1 MRRDTNMK
9 KFMKGCAITALC
21 LIVIGFTFATVA
33 GTVRGR
39 TTIQNV
45 VESVTGGRIRFDLD
59 DLFDEWGLNVFD
71 NIDYS
76 VGDNIGFN
84 RYYSTLS
91 GTIDKYSLGSD
102 INELD
107 IEVGAC
113 SFTTKTSTD
122 DNFYIEV
129 KNAGKFQGY
138 VEDATLYIKSSVTGK
153 RWGIS
158 NTNEIIIYIP
168 EGAYFDNADIEVGAG
183 MLEFDG
189 LTADRANL
197 EVGAGQIT
205 LSDMQVNDLK
215 ASVGMGQITL
225 KEMSVENL
233 DAEVGMGQLSAEG
246 LITGDASI
254 ECSMGNVIL
263 KLEGSQQDFNYELSK
278 AMGNVTLGK
287 ESSSGFASERYV
299 DNNSD
304 KTMDIECAMGNVT
317 IRFTE

>member
-1 MRRDTNMK
+1 MR

-21 LIVIGFTFATVA
+21 LIVLGFTLAAVA

-45 VESVTGGRIRFDLD
+45 VESVTGGRIHFDLD
-59 DLFDEWGLNVFD
+59 DLFDEWGLNVID

-102 INELD
+102 VNELD

-138 VEDATLYIKSSVTGK
+138 VEDTTLYIKSSVTGK

-158 NTNEIIIYIP
+158 NANEIIIYIP

-189 LTADRANL
+189 LTANSVNL

-205 LSDMQVNDLK
+205 LRDMQINDLE

-225 KEMSVENL
+225 KGMSVENL

-317 IRFTE
+317 IKFTE